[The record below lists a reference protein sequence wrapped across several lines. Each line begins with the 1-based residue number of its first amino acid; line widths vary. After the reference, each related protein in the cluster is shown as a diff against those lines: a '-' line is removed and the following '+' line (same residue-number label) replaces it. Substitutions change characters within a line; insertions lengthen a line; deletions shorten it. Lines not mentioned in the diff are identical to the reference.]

1 MFFDTTISYFK
12 LLYNDNV
19 ICKHFQLQKP
29 KWTLAGRHGQR
40 GIIAVILV
48 TLGASQDQ
56 EYVMALQNMEVS
68 IIASEVIQ
76 IQEIAPQTRFQVI
89 YYLF

>member
-1 MFFDTTISYFK
+1 M
-12 LLYNDNV
+12 YNDDV
-19 ICKHFQLQKP
+19 ICKHFHLQNP

-40 GIIAVILV
+40 GIIVAILVILGV
-48 TLGASQDQ
+48 SQDQ
-56 EYVMALQNMEVS
+56 EYVMALQNTEVS

-89 YYLF
+89 

>member
-1 MFFDTTISYFK
+1 MIMLFANIFY
-12 LLYNDNV
+12 
-19 ICKHFQLQKP
+19 QQKP

-40 GIIAVILV
+40 GTTVDIHV
-48 TLGASQDQ
+48 TLGASQDP

-76 IQEIAPQTRFQVI
+76 TQ
-89 YYLF
+89 